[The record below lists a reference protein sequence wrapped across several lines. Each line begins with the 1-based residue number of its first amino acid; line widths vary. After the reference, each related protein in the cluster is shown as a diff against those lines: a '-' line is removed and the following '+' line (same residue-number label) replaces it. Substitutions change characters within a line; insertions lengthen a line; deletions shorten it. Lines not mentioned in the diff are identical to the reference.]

1 MSPPPSLPQLVEDL
15 RDLAAR
21 HGAPAKDTTL
31 TAASTAALF
40 LGVDPATGGPL
51 LRALAG
57 SPDLAAGLLRIWGRW
72 EQSFPY
78 LHGNIGPLTRWLE
91 HPAEHHLAAL
101 RAQLTH
107 LTQVDLLAIA
117 EGPSVRGDLL
127 GQILTLID
135 APGDRAARGDLG
147 PVGQILTLID
157 APGDRAAR
165 GAFFTPP
172 ALAGALSALAGVT
185 DLPAGAV
192 ITDPCVGGGGLVV
205 AAVRAMRAAGTAPE
219 ARRWILQ
226 DVDPFAVAIAG
237 VAMSIHGIPWV
248 ELSCSDTL
256 GTPHP
261 REKQFSQPELAIA

>member
-107 LTQVDLLAIA
+107 LTHVDLLAIA

-135 APGDRAARGDLG
+135 APGDRA
-147 PVGQILTLID
+147 V
-157 APGDRAAR
+157 R

-172 ALAGALSALAGVT
+172 SLAGALSALAGVT

-226 DVDPFAVAIAG
+226 DIDPFAVTIAG

>member
-40 LGVDPATGGPL
+40 LGVDHATGGPL

-107 LTQVDLLAIA
+107 LTHVDLLAIA

-135 APGDRAARGDLG
+135 APGDRA
-147 PVGQILTLID
+147 V
-157 APGDRAAR
+157 R

-172 ALAGALSALAGVT
+172 SLAGALSALAGVT

-192 ITDPCVGGGGLVV
+192 ITDPCVGGGGLAV

-237 VAMSIHGIPWV
+237 VAMSVHGIPWV

-261 REKQFSQPELAIA
+261 REKHFSQPELAIA